1 MAHRLETLVVI
12 GAMVTGAWLLPSAA
26 TVSAQPSPRPKDKPS
41 APIAVA
47 EPSCKLENTE
57 SPRGGR
63 LDVTGSGFGQAPV
76 VRIAGK
82 VARLLERQPE
92 HLSVQVA
99 RDSDGGEVT
108 VQAGGKTVS
117 CGTLTIIGKDR

>member
-1 MAHRLETLVVI
+1 MTQQMNGSRVSWVVL
-12 GAMVTGAWLLPSAA
+12 ALACSLPPSAA
-26 TVSAQPSPRPKDKPS
+26 AFAQPAPKPPTKPP
-41 APIAVA
+41 AAA
-47 EPSCKLENTE
+47 ATCKLESAE

-63 LDVTGSGFGQAPV
+63 LDVTGTGFGQSPV

-82 VARLLERQPE
+82 VARLLERQAE

-108 VQAGGKTVS
+108 VQTGGKTIS

>member
-1 MAHRLETLVVI
+1 VHAQQPPKSPAKPV
-12 GAMVTGAWLLPSAA
+12 AA
-26 TVSAQPSPRPKDKPS
+26 G
-41 APIAVA
+41 
-47 EPSCKLENTE
+47 PSCQLENTE

-76 VRIAGK
+76 VRIAGR
-82 VARLLERQPE
+82 VARQLERQADR
-92 HLSVQVA
+92 LSVQVA